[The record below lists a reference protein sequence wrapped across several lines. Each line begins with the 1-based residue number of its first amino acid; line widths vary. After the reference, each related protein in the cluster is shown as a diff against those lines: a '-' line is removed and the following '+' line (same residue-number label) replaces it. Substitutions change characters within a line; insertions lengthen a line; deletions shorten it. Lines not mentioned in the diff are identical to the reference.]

1 MAHSFSEPE
10 YGIRTTEQP
19 STPVREVTTVP
30 QASDPLQ
37 VPKVTTEAEPTF
49 PQEQLGIADNP
60 STSGVQGSGTSD
72 HPSLLAVTAST
83 GSPSAEEVDGSS
95 SEEPEVGGS
104 SSAEEVGGSSE
115 GSASSEA
122 LKARPWDIYGEHD
135 EPCGQAYFGKKNRR
149 RRLRTQTITK
159 ILQGK
164 EALPGS
170 FPWQVAILDGDRVSP
185 YPYPI
190 FNSKGNLF

>member
-49 PQEQLGIADNP
+49 PQEQLGIGDNP

-83 GSPSAEEVDGSS
+83 GSPSAEEV
-95 SEEPEVGGS
+95 
-104 SSAEEVGGSSE
+104 GGSSE
-115 GSASSEA
+115 GSATSEA
-122 LKARPWDIYGEHD
+122 LKARPWDIFGEHE

-190 FNSKGNLF
+190 FKSEVNLF